1 MNALID
7 GHLGLQKVLVIADQV
22 SGQLDYPVQFL
33 KSCHQ
38 KMRKLAL
45 RMTFGP
51 VLPYVLM
58 EQMTNL
64 SGRCVDRW
72 VWPAAVTEAFV
83 SSAQD
88 HDGKPGRFSS
98 IDI

>member
-22 SGQLDYPVQFL
+22 SGQLDYPVRFL
-33 KSCHQ
+33 EWCHQ
-38 KMRKLAL
+38 SRKLAL

-58 EQMTNL
+58 EQLTQ
-64 SGRCVDRW
+64 S
-72 VWPAAVTEAFV
+72 
-83 SSAQD
+83 
-88 HDGKPGRFSS
+88 
-98 IDI
+98 